1 MNEQTLS
8 YVQDPSA
15 NLKTGFGYS
24 VPSKHTNG
32 GSINFVKGETMNL
45 QNNQIPDKTNVIT
58 KQQNDSIKH
67 CDIKNG
73 ITKLKLKYKMFV
85 DFYLYNFF
93 L

>member
-1 MNEQTLS
+1 MNEKTLS

-58 KQQNDSIKH
+58 KQQKDSIMH

-73 ITKLKLKYKMFV
+73 IIKLKLKYNMLIFNYTIF
-85 DFYLYNFF
+85 FYS
-93 L
+93 